1 MAEPLALYATTIR
14 PEWIDEYDHM
24 NVANYVLVC
33 DQATYAFWEY
43 VNGGRQLAER
53 GGAEY
58 IILETHVNYL
68 NEVRLGDPVR
78 VTTQLLECDDKRF
91 RIFHTLIHTGEGF
104 VSATNEVKALGFD
117 LNARRIMSFKP
128 DVRARMAELVREH
141 AALPVPEAAGRGI
154 ALARR

>member
-1 MAEPLALYATTIR
+1 MAEPLTLYSTSIKK
-14 PEWIDEYDHM
+14 EWIDEYDHM

-43 VNGGRQLAER
+43 VNGGRPIEER

-58 IILETHVNYL
+58 IVLETHVNYL

-91 RIFHTLIHTGEGF
+91 RIFHTLHHAGENF
-104 VSATNEVKALGFD
+104 ISATNEVKGLGFD
-117 LNARRIMSFKP
+117 LNARRAMAFRP
-128 DVRARMAELVREH
+128 DVRERMAKLLEDHGR
-141 AALPVPEAAGRGI
+141 LPFPEAAGKGI
-154 ALARR
+154 VLSRR